1 MIAPVEVLIESPLG
15 SDGEIAYVIGDVPPL
30 AVTGVELGATAPA
43 VKVSAAIASVVE
55 RTDATVSENVF
66 VAVADAA
73 SVTVTVYVV
82 AELVDVGVP
91 VIAPVELAI
100 VKPEGSEGET
110 EYEYGA
116 DPYEVVTGMK
126 EVAAAE
132 TARDFVAML

>member
-1 MIAPVEVLIESPLG
+1 VIAPVEVLIESPLG

-91 VIAPVELAI
+91 VIAPVGLAI

-110 EYEYGA
+110 E
-116 DPYEVVTGMK
+116 
-126 EVAAAE
+126 
-132 TARDFVAML
+132 